1 MGSLTVA
8 DDGAAPLG
16 LPAKGFFLSLEGIDG
31 CGKTTQV
38 RLLTERLSREGLEPL
53 MAREPGG
60 TQVGDLVRGVLLEA
74 RQLQMQPLT
83 ELLLFFA
90 SRAENAQQVIRPAL
104 RDGRIVVCDRFT
116 DASVAYQGHG
126 RGLGGKLVESLKTLV
141 LGDLEP
147 DLTIWLDIPVGTAL
161 ARAFARLGDQDRM
174 ESLGPEF
181 FRRVRGGYAKI
192 AADNPSR
199 VLRIDASG
207 TASHVADRVYKAVAA
222 ALDARNMSAAR
233 S

>member
-1 MGSLTVA
+1 MGQLTVGDA
-8 DDGAAPLG
+8 GATPLE
-16 LPAKGFFLSLEGIDG
+16 LPGKGFFLSLEGIDG

-38 RLLTERLSREGLEPL
+38 RLLAERLSRDGLEPL

-60 TQVGDLVRGVLLEA
+60 TQVGDLVRSVLLEA
-74 RQLQMQPLT
+74 QQLKMQPLT

-126 RGLGGKLVESLKTLV
+126 RGLGGKMVKRLKTLV

-147 DLTIWLDIPVGTAL
+147 DLTIWLDVPVGTAL
-161 ARAFARLGDQDRM
+161 ARASARSEGQDRM
-174 ESLGPEF
+174 ESQGPEF

-207 TASHVADRVYKAVAA
+207 TAKHVADRVYKAVAA
-222 ALDARNMSAAR
+222 ALNARGTSAIR
-233 S
+233 H